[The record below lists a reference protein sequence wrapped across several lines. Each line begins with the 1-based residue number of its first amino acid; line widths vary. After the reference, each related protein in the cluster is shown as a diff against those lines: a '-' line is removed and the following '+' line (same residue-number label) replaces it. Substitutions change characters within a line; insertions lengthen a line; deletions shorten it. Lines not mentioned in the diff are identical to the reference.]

1 MNEIKKITVIFLI
14 VFLFLI
20 AEIPVASSSTIL
32 SYSYPTTISSIS
44 PKIVYNNST
53 NFPPLWWTNLNS
65 YKDQAYMNITSIWSS
80 GITCDDNGNVFWT
93 DTFGDVWVAWVNLDN
108 SIFNLGSPYHS
119 GFSYAGPITSI
130 AAINLTNSGINM
142 AYVVV
147 LTYYGYVFAY
157 DLINDYWFNA
167 TSTWGLPLPNYPYPW
182 TSVTANLEATE
193 NSNANGQYYNEGF
206 IFTDLYGNEY
216 QYNPYNRYDSYWVY
230 TNYNSANSVN
240 IISTCAYYPGYDYYN
255 YIYGIS
261 YNGNVYVDE
270 SSGWVLY
277 DSTGINGLI
286 GITTDNN
293 GNLYLLQIKSGTPL
307 YVSRNGAGSTSG
319 TFKAYRYHVFSQGTD
334 AGLGYDQ
341 NDDIFWAIQTNGTIA
356 HSSHPNKGWSYSNNL
371 LPLYIYNV
379 NMLSLNSSYSS
390 DFMAYANYIMPTNNS
405 YSNMLNFTLYFNG
418 SDNKMNLEYYYQP
431 GSSKNPANPALLT
444 NSRGLIINV
453 TLMPNTSYNSYFN
466 FNVIIYPQNNPNSV
480 IFVYILDIRI
490 INHFSYIPLGG

>member
-1 MNEIKKITVIFLI
+1 MNEIKKITVISVI

-93 DTFGDVWVAWVNLDN
+93 DTFGNVSVAWVRLNYAI
-108 SIFNLGSPYHS
+108 SYLGSPYS
-119 GFSYAGPITSI
+119 RGFSYAGPITSI
-130 AAINLTNSGINM
+130 AAVNFTYKGTSYQ
-142 AYVVV
+142 YVVV
-147 LTYYGYVFAY
+147 LTYNGYVFGYNIAT
-157 DLINDYWFNA
+157 NGWFNA
-167 TSTWGLPLPNYPYPW
+167 TSHWNLPLTQYPTPW
-182 TSVTANLEATE
+182 TSVTSNTE
-193 NSNANGQYYNEGF
+193 GINSGYYEDF
-206 IFTDLYGNEY
+206 FFTDLYGNVY
-216 QYNPYNRYDSYWVY
+216 IYNVTSPNHSGWLLNKY
-230 TNYNSANSVN
+230 TTSSNLK
-240 IISTCAYYPGYDYYN
+240 IISNAVSYEDYMYS
-255 YIYGIS
+255 IS
-261 YNGNVYVDE
+261 YNGTVYVYT
-270 SSGWVLY
+270 SSGWSTY

-286 GITTDNN
+286 SIAISYTNSG
-293 GNLYLLQIKSGTPL
+293 GYLFLLQINNGTTL
-307 YVSRNGAGSTSG
+307 YESSNTAGSPKNSFSSYG
-319 TFKAYRYHVFSQGTD
+319 TIIFSKGTNEALTIDRHYRHHG
-334 AGLGYDQ
+334 
-341 NDDIFWAIQTNGTIA
+341 IFWAIQTNGTIA
-356 HSSHPNKGWSYSNNL
+356 GSSNPNNGWSYSNNL